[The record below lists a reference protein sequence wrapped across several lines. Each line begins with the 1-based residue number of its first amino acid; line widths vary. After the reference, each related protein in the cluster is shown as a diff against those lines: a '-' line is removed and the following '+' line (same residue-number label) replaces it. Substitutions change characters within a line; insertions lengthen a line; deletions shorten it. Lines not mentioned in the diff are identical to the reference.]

1 MKIELVEPKS
11 DKGWNLQVIS
21 QDKLMAAHAWE
32 EIRETLLSL
41 INTPLVK
48 RAKPFL
54 QGDCL
59 GWLMVEFWTDN
70 ENDILNA
77 ATFIETGLK

>member
-1 MKIELVEPKS
+1 MKIDLVAPHM
-11 DKGWNLQVIS
+11 DKGWSFQVS
-21 QDKLMAAHAWE
+21 ETYPTPLAP
-32 EIRETLLSL
+32 EIRESLLRL
-41 INTPLVK
+41 MDTPLAR

-77 ATFIETGLK
+77 ASFFENGLK